1 MNNRNDMNNSNERV
15 VITGMGVVAPNGHG
29 LSHYE
34 NALRKGESGIRHHE
48 HLAAH
53 KFACQ
58 VGGIPQISDAVKH
71 EYLTEESLLAMNEA
85 MIYGAIAAI
94 DCWND
99 AGLPKP
105 ADEVDW
111 DTGAIIGTGIS
122 GLDTIGEKLVPV
134 TNAGRVRRLGS
145 TMVEQVMTSSS
156 SANIGGL
163 LGLGGQVTTNS
174 SACTTGTEAIVNG
187 YLTIKNGRSKRVMVG
202 GTEGSSMYSWAG
214 FDAMRVLSRSYN
226 DDPGKASRPMSATA
240 AGFVPGSGA
249 GILMLE
255 SLSSA
260 QQRGVHIYAE
270 VLGVDVNC
278 GGQRNGGSTTFPNPV
293 GVQRCIKS
301 AIKMADIDASEVDL
315 INGHLTA
322 TMADPYEVKNWQQ
335 ALGRP
340 AEQMPLINSTKSL
353 VGHALGA
360 AGGIECVA
368 AVLQL
373 DQGFVHGSINCEDLH
388 EELLPY
394 ANSIVHN
401 TQESSAKILAKAS
414 FGFGDVNACV
424 VFKKHN

>member
-1 MNNRNDMNNSNERV
+1 
-15 VITGMGVVAPNGHG
+15 

-34 NALRKGESGIRHHE
+34 EALRNGDSGIRHHE
-48 HLAAH
+48 HLAEH
-53 KFACQ
+53 NFACQ
-58 VGGIPQISDAVKH
+58 VGGIPQNIDTVKH
-71 EYLTEESLLAMNEA
+71 HYLTQETMLAMNEA

-94 DCWND
+94 DCWKD
-99 AGLPKP
+99 AGLPEP
-105 ADEVDW
+105 GDEVDW

-145 TMVEQVMTSSS
+145 TMVEQVMASSS
-156 SANIGGL
+156 SANIGGI

-187 YLTIKNGRSKRVMVG
+187 FFTIKNGRSKRVMVG

-214 FDAMRVLSRSYN
+214 FDAMRVLSRAYN
-226 DDPGKASRPMSATA
+226 DDPTKASRPMSASA

-260 QQRGVHIYAE
+260 LERGARIYAE

-293 GVQRCIKS
+293 GVQRCIQS
-301 AIKMADIDASEVDL
+301 AISMAGIKGADIDL

-322 TMADPYEVKNWQQ
+322 TMADPYEIKNWQL
-335 ALGRP
+335 ALGRE
-340 AEQMPLINSTKSL
+340 ANNMPLINSTKSL

-373 DQGFVHGSINCEDLH
+373 AKGFVHGSLNCEDVH
-388 EELLPY
+388 EDLLPF
-394 ANSIVHN
+394 AKSIVHN
-401 TQESSAKILAKAS
+401 TRESSAKILAKAS

-424 VFKKHN
+424 VFKKYN